1 MKAEYSKEYL
11 KWEQDLIDG
20 WTHEFGHKKTPE
32 NQEDWYVFDYIA
44 KVKKRNKKNTQPD
57 TVLIGVVAWFV
68 ITIFYMGAVNLGGF

>member
-20 WTHEFGHKKTPE
+20 WTRDHGHKKTPE